1 MKNIEVVAA
10 IITKSNGRILCTQR
24 NEGPY
29 SYISKKYEF
38 SGGKMEQEGPLNV
51 FYETNLIFDESNKK
65 SKEELFE
72 FCDMKYAEGF
82 KIKTF
87 NTGDFQ
93 SSDFKNYLC
102 ILEKKG

>member
-1 MKNIEVVAA
+1 MGIFENKKSKMK
-10 IITKSNGRILCTQR
+10 
-24 NEGPY
+24 
-29 SYISKKYEF
+29 
-38 SGGKMEQEGPLNV
+38 QEGPLNV
-51 FYETNLIFDESNKK
+51 FYGTNLIFVELRKNY
-65 SKEELFE
+65 KEELFE
-72 FCDMKYAEGF
+72 FIDMKYTEGF